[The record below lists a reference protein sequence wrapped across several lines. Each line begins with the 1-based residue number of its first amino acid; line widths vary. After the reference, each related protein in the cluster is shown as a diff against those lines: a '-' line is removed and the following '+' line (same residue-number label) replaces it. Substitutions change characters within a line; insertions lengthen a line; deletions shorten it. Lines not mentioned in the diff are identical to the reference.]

1 MGRNYRCWIVG
12 GLRARAPVKCLCFP
26 PCLPSKDLHIL
37 THYGVLWSWSA
48 WLPQPA
54 ITLIASKKLKSF
66 KALWP
71 HSWGKMYVCF
81 SPSPSLSHSLSL
93 SAAAVVCEGSDIVAP
108 VFTACLSSTEGKC
121 VKPRPCLCHCRC
133 DIFSRAISMSGHW
146 MAPVFP
152 QRAHFPSAI
161 NPVCFCFCLFL
172 THTRRHIV
180 WLTTFSLTASL
191 VYLSDSIVRK
201 SSLEV
206 GCVFVLAFPLK
217 DRDGWFKTVRKSWVL
232 VLLREPFQ
240 TVALWFRSIC
250 MT

>member
-71 HSWGKMYVCF
+71 HSWGKNV
-81 SPSPSLSHSLSL
+81 
-93 SAAAVVCEGSDIVAP
+93 
-108 VFTACLSSTEGKC
+108 
-121 VKPRPCLCHCRC
+121 
-133 DIFSRAISMSGHW
+133 
-146 MAPVFP
+146 
-152 QRAHFPSAI
+152 
-161 NPVCFCFCLFL
+161 CLFL
-172 THTRRHIV
+172 SISLPFSLPLSFCSCSSTSACRLGIYNACLQQSQKEACKAEALVRVTGAGIFSAMSKPLDACSFTAVHTCSSLCNPKKRGETGCVFVFV
-180 WLTTFSLTASL
+180 WPAATSLPRMLAEYCLSDYLSLTASL
-191 VYLSDSIVRK
+191 VYLSDSVVRK

-206 GCVFVLAFPLK
+206 GY
-217 DRDGWFKTVRKSWVL
+217 VRAPVSRK
-232 VLLREPFQ
+232 R
-240 TVALWFRSIC
+240 
-250 MT
+250 

>member
-71 HSWGKMYVCF
+71 HSWGKNV
-81 SPSPSLSHSLSL
+81 
-93 SAAAVVCEGSDIVAP
+93 
-108 VFTACLSSTEGKC
+108 
-121 VKPRPCLCHCRC
+121 
-133 DIFSRAISMSGHW
+133 
-146 MAPVFP
+146 
-152 QRAHFPSAI
+152 
-161 NPVCFCFCLFL
+161 CLFL
-172 THTRRHIV
+172 SISLPFSLPLSICSCSSTSACRLSIYNACLQQSQKEACKAEALSVSPVLGYFLPCQSHWVLVVSQQLTHVPASVTQKSGEKTGCVFVFV
-180 WLTTFSLTASL
+180 WPAATSLPRMLAEYCLSDYLSLTASL
-191 VYLSDSIVRK
+191 VYLSDSVVHK

-206 GCVFVLAFPLK
+206 GYVRARGCHVK
-217 DRDGWFKTVRKSWVL
+217 DRGRCF
-232 VLLREPFQ
+232 
-240 TVALWFRSIC
+240 
-250 MT
+250 

>member
-1 MGRNYRCWIVG
+1 MYLEITVLWARIIEIKSLSLELTFLHFPPIEINFKNWAWISSNSRQLCLSMGRNYRCWIVG

-93 SAAAVVCEGSDIVAP
+93 SAAAVVCGLRYCS
-108 VFTACLSSTEGKC
+108 FTIYNACLQLSRSMGKDVWRRGLVC
-121 VKPRPCLCHCRC
+121 VTVAA
-133 DIFSRAISMSGHW
+133 IFSSKPYPCQGI
-146 MAPVFP
+146 
-152 QRAHFPSAI
+152 
-161 NPVCFCFCLFL
+161 
-172 THTRRHIV
+172 
-180 WLTTFSLTASL
+180 
-191 VYLSDSIVRK
+191 
-201 SSLEV
+201 
-206 GCVFVLAFPLK
+206 
-217 DRDGWFKTVRKSWVL
+217 
-232 VLLREPFQ
+232 
-240 TVALWFRSIC
+240 
-250 MT
+250 